1 MCQGYGYSDECLF
14 PLQLFLILLRMSLQ
28 KTTEDRMNN
37 EKKLTRSLNDR
48 MLAGVCA
55 GLADYLGMD
64 PTVIRLIFVLLF
76 FVSGPGVL
84 LAYLIMM
91 IIVPE
96 EPKVQA

>member
-1 MCQGYGYSDECLF
+1 MEVH
-14 PLQLFLILLRMSLQ
+14 
-28 KTTEDRMNN
+28 MNN
-37 EKKLTRSLNDR
+37 EKKLTRSISDR

-55 GLADYLGMD
+55 GLATYLGMD

-84 LAYLIMM
+84 LAYLVMM

-96 EPKVQA
+96 ETKIQV

>member
-1 MCQGYGYSDECLF
+1 
-14 PLQLFLILLRMSLQ
+14 
-28 KTTEDRMNN
+28 MNN

-55 GLADYLGMD
+55 GLANYLGMD

-76 FVSGPGVL
+76 FVSGPGIL

>member
-1 MCQGYGYSDECLF
+1 
-14 PLQLFLILLRMSLQ
+14 
-28 KTTEDRMNN
+28 MNN

>member
-1 MCQGYGYSDECLF
+1 
-14 PLQLFLILLRMSLQ
+14 
-28 KTTEDRMNN
+28 MNN
-37 EKKLTRSLNDR
+37 EKKLTRRLDDR

-76 FVSGPGVL
+76 FVSGPGIL

-96 EPKVQA
+96 ESKVQA